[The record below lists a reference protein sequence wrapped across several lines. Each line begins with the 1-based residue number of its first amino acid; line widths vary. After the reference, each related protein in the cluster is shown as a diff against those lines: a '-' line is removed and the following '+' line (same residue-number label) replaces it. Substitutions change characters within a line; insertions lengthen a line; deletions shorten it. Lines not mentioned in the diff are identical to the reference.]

1 LESKDNKKILL
12 ILRHAKS
19 SWKNNDIPDHD
30 RPLNKRGKNQ
40 GSKMGKLLKKLD
52 LVPDH
57 IISSTAKRAI
67 DTSELIAKFSTYDG
81 AINQYSS
88 LYNQSSAEHY
98 IKILTG
104 ISNNYHKV
112 LIIGHNP
119 AIENLI
125 EQLTNRIELM
135 KTCSL
140 ARIDIK
146 IKNWK
151 DISNGIYKSD
161 LINIWHP
168 SSKNEID

>member
-1 LESKDNKKILL
+1 MESNDDKKILL

-19 SWKNNDIPDHD
+19 SWKDNALHDHE

-40 GSKMGKLLKKLD
+40 GLKIGKLLKELD
-52 LVPDH
+52 LVPDY

-67 DTSELIAKFSTYDG
+67 DTSELVAEFSAYDG
-81 AINQYSS
+81 KINTDSS
-88 LYNQSSAEHY
+88 LYNQSSVEQY
-98 IKILTG
+98 IKVLAS
-104 ISNNYHKV
+104 ISNNYHKI
-112 LIIGHNP
+112 LIVGHNP
-119 AIENLI
+119 TVENLI
-125 EQLTNRIELM
+125 EKLTNRIELM

-151 DISNGIYKSD
+151 DIVNEMYKND

-168 SSKNEID
+168 SSKKE